1 VDSPP
6 GVYDWC
12 PAARRTDPSAHS
24 LPPSPRRSC
33 FPHPPPPTSRSTAA
47 TGPRPVDGSYWP
59 TADELRRDLQDI
71 GYQFRYDGSSRA
83 FEPEFRPELPGIWV
97 LTEPVVIE
105 EGAPEETGF
114 DPFTLGIVDMAG
126 LPAQVVFSTASIDDG
141 DGELDQIA
149 SVLMELAGRLP
160 EGNGLDS
167 AVWYMSNTWL
177 PPGTEGRVDLPC
189 LIAEFDDGATV
200 VWSGGDGEGLT
211 SFFGTLSHFDGT
223 SAEVEQCR
231 ALQAQGATTGQA
243 GPEVGPDP
251 DAPDFTVAPD
261 EAVALIEAG
270 EHTVI
275 DVRTPA
281 EFEQAHVVGAISIDV
296 EAPDFAER
304 IAELDPE
311 TPYLLYCRTGRRSA
325 LAAQQMSE
333 AGFTDLA
340 DAGGLVDLA
349 RAGAPVE

>member
-1 VDSPP
+1 
-6 GVYDWC
+6 
-12 PAARRTDPSAHS
+12 
-24 LPPSPRRSC
+24 
-33 FPHPPPPTSRSTAA
+33 
-47 TGPRPVDGSYWP
+47 
-59 TADELRRDLQDI
+59 
-71 GYQFRYDGSSRA
+71 
-83 FEPEFRPELPGIWV
+83 
-97 LTEPVVIE
+97 
-105 EGAPEETGF
+105 
-114 DPFTLGIVDMAG
+114 
-126 LPAQVVFSTASIDDG
+126 
-141 DGELDQIA
+141 
-149 SVLMELAGRLP
+149 
-160 EGNGLDS
+160 
-167 AVWYMSNTWL
+167 
-177 PPGTEGRVDLPC
+177 
-189 LIAEFDDGATV
+189 V

-243 GPEVGPDP
+243 GDPGPEVGPDP
-251 DAPDFTVAPD
+251 DAPDFTVAPA

-281 EFEQAHVVGAISIDV
+281 EFEQAHVVGAINIDV